1 MKLIIASSEDGDW
14 EGLYINGEL
23 VEEGHSLNWRRVIS
37 KHFLGDSFYI
47 ESMEDIEVKGKWLS
61 EEGSFPI
68 LLEELLEKGSKCH

>member
-1 MKLIIASSEDGDW
+1 MKLVIVFSEAGDW

-37 KHFLGDSFYI
+37 KHFLRDSFYI
-47 ESMEDIEVKGKWLS
+47 EGMEDIEVKGEWLS

-68 LLEELLEKGSKCH
+68 LLEELLKKEK